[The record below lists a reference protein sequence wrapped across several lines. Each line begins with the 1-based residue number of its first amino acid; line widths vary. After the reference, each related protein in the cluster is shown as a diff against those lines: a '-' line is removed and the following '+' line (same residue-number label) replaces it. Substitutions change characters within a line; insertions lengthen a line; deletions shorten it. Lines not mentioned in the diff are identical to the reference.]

1 MLKIQPTGLNEVLIL
16 EYDVNKDNRA
26 VFHRTFSR
34 ELMLN
39 SGILTEFTEEISY
52 HPMKKNTLYGIHFQN
67 HPKAQAKLLY
77 CAKGRI
83 LDFAIDL
90 RKNSSTYKKWIS
102 IELTEDNRKQLYI
115 PHGFGHAA
123 LTLEDNSNIV
133 MRIDNAFDT
142 SLSRAIRY
150 DDKDINLN
158 ITLSEII
165 LSKQDTY
172 APFLVD
178 SDCNL

>member
-1 MLKIQPTGLNEVLIL
+1 MLKLHQTDLKEVLVL
-16 EYDVNKDNRA
+16 EYTVNKDSRA
-26 VFHRTFSR
+26 VSHRTYSC
-34 ELMLN
+34 ELMYN

-52 HPMKKNTLYGIHFQN
+52 HPMKQNILYGIHFQN
-67 HPKAQAKLLY
+67 YPKPQTKLIY

-90 RKNSSTYKKWIS
+90 RHNSSTFKKWIS
-102 IELTEDNRKQLYI
+102 VEL
-115 PHGFGHAA
+115 
-123 LTLEDNSNIV
+123 S
-133 MRIDNAFDT
+133 
-142 SLSRAIRY
+142 S
-150 DDKDINLN
+150 LN
-158 ITLSEII
+158 IRTPEII